1 MALPSAG
8 FYDVKIA
15 PSKEEPTPPP
25 PVVPPSRERGIFS
38 LFKAGQK
45 KEAPKPT
52 SIKAAAKK
60 AAPKKGSAKAQR
72 QVEREIG
79 GHEKHQ
85 EGRPTFETARRLRRT
100 RAQIPL
106 EAHSATTPPP

>member
-85 EGRPTFETARRLRRT
+85 EGRPTFETARRLRQT

-106 EAHSATTPPP
+106 EANSATTPPP